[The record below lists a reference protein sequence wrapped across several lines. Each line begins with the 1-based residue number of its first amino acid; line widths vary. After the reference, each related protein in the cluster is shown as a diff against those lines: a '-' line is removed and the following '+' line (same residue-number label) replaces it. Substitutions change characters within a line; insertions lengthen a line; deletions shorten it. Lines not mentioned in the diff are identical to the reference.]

1 MQRADSFTA
10 SGTWIMSIEIVF
22 ASKNSHKLKEVERIV
37 DSVCKDFTI
46 IGLEQWNDVPDVVE
60 SGATFAANALLKAR
74 AIHEHTGRSVIADDS
89 GICVDALNG
98 MPGIFSARWAGNH
111 GEDVANLNLLLSQ
124 LKDVPDQRR
133 SAQFVCAVAIVH
145 EDGTERVVEG
155 TIEGS
160 ITRSAVGD
168 GGFGYDPIF
177 QPVGL
182 ALTTAQLD
190 AAHKDLISH
199 RGQAIRAAI
208 AELKS
213 LYNLGCGSDCSCN
226 S

>member
-1 MQRADSFTA
+1 
-10 SGTWIMSIEIVF
+10 MSIEIVF
-22 ASKNSHKLKEVERIV
+22 ASKNAHKLKEVERIV
-37 DSVCKDFTI
+37 ESVCKDFTI
-46 IGLEQWNDVPDVVE
+46 VGLQEWVDAPDVVE

-74 AIHEHTGRSVIADDS
+74 AIHEHTRRTVIADDS

-98 MPGIFSARWAGNH
+98 MPGIFSARWAGTH
-111 GEDVANLNLLLSQ
+111 GEDAANLNLLLSQ
-124 LKDVPDQRR
+124 LEDVPDQRR

-155 TIEGS
+155 TIEGT
-160 ITRSAVGD
+160 ITRSAVGE

-182 ALTTAQLD
+182 EITTAQLD

-199 RGQAIRAAI
+199 RGQAIRSAI

-213 LYNLGCGSDCSCN
+213 LYNLGCGGDCSCKA
-226 S
+226 

>member
-1 MQRADSFTA
+1 
-10 SGTWIMSIEIVF
+10 MSIEIVF
-22 ASKNSHKLKEVERIV
+22 ASKNAHKLKEVERIV

-46 IGLEQWNDVPDVVE
+46 VGLQQWNYAPNVVE

-74 AIHEHTGRSVIADDS
+74 AIHEHTGRTVIADDS

-111 GEDVANLNLLLSQ
+111 GDDASNLNLLLSQ
-124 LKDVPDQRR
+124 LEDVPDQRR

-155 TIEGS
+155 TIEGF
-160 ITRSAVGD
+160 ITRSPQGT

-177 QPVGL
+177 QPHGL
-182 ALTTAQLD
+182 QVTTAELD

-199 RGQAIRAAI
+199 RGQAIRSAI

-213 LYNLGCGSDCSCN
+213 LYNLGCGGDCACKA
-226 S
+226 